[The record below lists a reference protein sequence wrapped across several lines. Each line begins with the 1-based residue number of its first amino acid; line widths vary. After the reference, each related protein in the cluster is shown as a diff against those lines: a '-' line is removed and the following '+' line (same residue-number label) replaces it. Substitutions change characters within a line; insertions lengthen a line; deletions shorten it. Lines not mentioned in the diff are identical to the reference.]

1 MDPSN
6 SAVIFDTG
14 IHRLETGVPLLV
26 ASEGDEEPM
35 KSIWLTTQKTNNAP
49 ASFKR
54 LPFIYGFFASLNLF
68 FGVNGFIELFVNFML
83 VLQGESSKS
92 SIVKQ
97 FSGVLFWVGLIYI
110 TVMIFLNIDLMRFGF
125 DVTTTTD
132 KEADDAEDL
141 DTPAVEEIVSICKAY
156 FLLGWCL
163 VSEAYKFRRLKSN
176 NTFFDVSHLLPFV
189 ILLGYILLF
198 SGCLVGWCR
207 NSFGC
212 SCVCH
217 HFGFYNFLY
226 PTNNALQRILIE
238 KPERSCSSISQVLI
252 YLTSEL
258 TQLVAYS

>member
-97 FSGVLFWVGLIYI
+97 FSGVLFWVILIYI
-110 TVMIFLNIDLMRFGF
+110 IVMFFLNIELMRFGF
-125 DVTTTTD
+125 DVTPTGR
-132 KEADDAEDL
+132 EADDVEDL
-141 DTPAVEEIVSICKAY
+141 DTVEEIVSICEAY

-176 NTFFDVSHLLPFV
+176 NTFFDVSHLLPFI
-189 ILLGYILLF
+189 ILGFTLLF
-198 SGCLVGWCR
+198 SGCLVGWCS
-207 NSFGC
+207 NSFRC

-238 KPERSCSSISQVLI
+238 KPERSFSSISQVLI

>member
-1 MDPSN
+1 MNPSN

-14 IHRLETGVPLLV
+14 IHRLETTGVPLLV
-26 ASEGDEEPM
+26 LASEGDEEPM
-35 KSIWLTTQKTNNAP
+35 KSIWLTIQKMNNAP

-54 LPFIYGFFASLNLF
+54 LPFIYGFFAS
-68 FGVNGFIELFVNFML
+68 FGVIGFNELFI
-83 VLQGESSKS
+83 KS
-92 SIVKQ
+92 TIVK
-97 FSGVLFWVGLIYI
+97 LFWVFF
-110 TVMIFLNIDLMRFGF
+110 VNIELMRFGF
-125 DVTTTTD
+125 DVTPTGR
-132 KEADDAEDL
+132 EADDVEDL
-141 DTPAVEEIVSICKAY
+141 DTVEEIVSICEAY

-238 KPERSCSSISQVLI
+238 KPERSFSSISQVLI

>member
-1 MDPSN
+1 MNPSN
-6 SAVIFDTG
+6 SAEIFDTA
-14 IHRLETGVPLLV
+14 IHRLETGVPLPV

-35 KSIWLTTQKTNNAP
+35 KSIWNTTQKTNNAP
-49 ASFKR
+49 SSFKR
-54 LPFIYGFFASLNLF
+54 LPFIYGFFAFFNIF
-68 FGVNGFIELFVNFML
+68 FGATGFREFFINLTML

-92 SIVKQ
+92 TIVKQ
-97 FSGVLFWVGLIYI
+97 LSEVLFWVGVIYI
-110 TVMIFLNIDLMRFGF
+110 TVMFFLNIELMRFGF
-125 DVTTTTD
+125 DVTPTTG

-141 DTPAVEEIVSICKAY
+141 DTVEEIVSICKAY

-176 NTFFDVSHLLPFV
+176 NTFFDISHLLPFV
-189 ILLGYILLF
+189 ILGCILLF
-198 SGCLVGWCR
+198 SGCFVGWCS
-207 NSFGC
+207 NSFRC

-238 KPERSCSSISQVLI
+238 KPERSCSSISQVLK

-258 TQLVAYS
+258 TQLVA